1 MKRLTIKRRP
11 PRLLISGGVFIGV
24 IVICGLVWRGTGG
37 TESTLGGNIAY
48 WGIASI
54 LAISLSLL
62 THNSLAQRAKTLAFD
77 LGQTTDLAERES
89 LKRRLEGMVQL
100 NQLLIDAQ
108 NEEELIDSALKI
120 ISNVVGSD
128 GASFIPFDE
137 WGQPLNTFIYG
148 AYPIPALE
156 AWSDHLNS
164 HAVRQRCQVCNDL
177 HSDLENGCPLLKAPF
192 TDVMRIYCLPMN
204 RNNRRVG
211 IVNLYLRADQEIT
224 TEVQKYLQQ
233 MLNEMALAIEITRLR
248 NQELVALRQLQLAD
262 NLQEELSSIVAK
274 LVDGLREVLDFKH
287 SRAIFRSAE
296 PGFSG
301 FEFMTGND
309 PWLSSEEAS
318 DMIRQRMQIG
328 AANDSSIKTQPH
340 LNSTGL
346 LLLPFCLP
354 EGTVIGAV
362 IMTGAPLFELQ
373 PRQTRLIETVTTQA
387 ALLVENERRRL
398 ETEYRTIIQERVRLA
413 REIHDSLAQT
423 LAYLKLS
430 AAQMQSQ
437 LAQGDLTRLAQN
449 LSQSHEALSDAYLET
464 RQAIDNLRFAP
475 QQNMASWLELI
486 AHNFEQSNGLKTQ
499 LTIPERLPR
508 IRPEV
513 QAQLVRIIQEAFS
526 NIRKH
531 SQASNAW
538 INVREWNNSLIF
550 DIGDDGIGFS
560 AEDVPDIDRHGLRGM
575 RERAEL
581 IGAEFQIYSQAARGT
596 TIHIEVPVN
605 IQETTA

>member
-1 MKRLTIKRRP
+1 MKRLTIKRQP
-11 PRLLISGGVFIGV
+11 SRLLISGGVFITV
-24 IVICGLVWRGTGG
+24 IVICALLWRATGG
-37 TESTLGGNIAY
+37 TGSTLGGDFAY
-48 WGIASI
+48 WGIALV
-54 LAISLSLL
+54 LAVSVSLL
-62 THNSLAQRAKTLAFD
+62 TNNWLAQRKTKQFFD
-77 LGQTTDLAERES
+77 QKDTADRIDRES

-108 NEEELIDSALKI
+108 SEEELIDSALKI

-137 WGQPLNTFIYG
+137 WGQPLKSFIYG
-148 AYPIPALE
+148 AHPMPALK

-164 HAVRQRCQVCNDL
+164 PALRQRCQVCNDL

-192 TDVMRIYCLPMN
+192 TDVMRIYCLPLN

-211 IVNLYLRADQEIT
+211 IVNLYLRADQEIQA
-224 TEVQKYLQQ
+224 EIHEYLQQ
-233 MLNEMALAIEITRLR
+233 LLDEMALAIEITRLR
-248 NQELVALRQLQLAD
+248 NQELVTLRQLQLA
-262 NLQEELSSIVAK
+262 NSQQEELSAIVAK

-309 PWLSSEEAS
+309 PWLSSAEAS
-318 DMIRQRMQIG
+318 ELLDQRMQLG
-328 AANDSSIKTQPH
+328 VSDNSSVKMQPH
-340 LNSTGL
+340 QDGTGL

-362 IMTGAPLFELQ
+362 IMTGAPVFELQ

-423 LAYLKLS
+423 LAYLKLT

-437 LAQGDLTRLAQN
+437 LAQGDLARLAQY
-449 LSQSHEALSDAYLET
+449 LAQSHEALSDAYLET

-475 QQNMASWLELI
+475 LQNMASWLEQI
-486 AHNFEQSNGLKTQ
+486 ARNFEESNGLKTQ
-499 LTIPERLPR
+499 LTIPDRLPQ

-513 QAQLVRIIQEAFS
+513 QAQLVRIIQEALS

-531 SQASNAW
+531 SQASNVW
-538 INVREWNNSLIF
+538 INVREWNNGLIF

-605 IQETTA
+605 IQETTV

>member
-1 MKRLTIKRRP
+1 MERLTIKRRP
-11 PRLLISGGVFIGV
+11 SRYFISGGVFIAV
-24 IVICGLVWRGTGG
+24 VVICALVWRVTGG
-37 TESTLGGNIAY
+37 TGSTLGGNFAY
-48 WGIASI
+48 WGIVLI
-54 LAISLSLL
+54 LAVSLSLL
-62 THNSLAQRAKTLAFD
+62 TNNWLRQR
-77 LGQTTDLAERES
+77 TTKQDFNQRETADLAERES

-100 NQLLIDAQ
+100 SQLLIDAQ
-108 NEEELIDSALKI
+108 SEEELIDSALEI

-137 WGQPLNTFIYG
+137 WGQPLNSFIYG
-148 AYPIPALE
+148 AHPMPALK
-156 AWSDHLNS
+156 AWSEHLNS
-164 HAVRQRCQVCNDL
+164 HAVRQRCQECNDL
-177 HSDLENGCPLLKAPF
+177 YGDLDNRCPLLKAPF
-192 TDVMRIYCLPMN
+192 TDVMRIYCLPLN

-211 IVNLYLRADQEIT
+211 IVNLYLRVDQTISAE
-224 TEVQKYLQQ
+224 ENKYLQQ
-233 MLNEMALAIEITRLR
+233 LLNEMALAIEITRLR
-248 NQELVALRQLQLAD
+248 NQELVALRQLQLA
-262 NLQEELSSIVAK
+262 NGQQEEFSAIVAK

-287 SRAIFRSAE
+287 SRTIFRSAD

-318 DMIRQRMQIG
+318 DMLEQRMQIG
-328 AANDSSIKTQPH
+328 AANDSSIKMQPH
-340 LNSTGL
+340 LDSTGFM
-346 LLLPFCLP
+346 LLPFCLP

-423 LAYLKLS
+423 LAYLKLT

-449 LSQSHEALSDAYLET
+449 LAHSHEALSDAYLET

-475 QQNMASWLELI
+475 QQDMVSWLEQI
-486 AHNFEQSNGLKTQ
+486 THNFEQANALKTQ
-499 LTIPERLPR
+499 LTIPNRLPQ

-513 QAQLVRIIQEAFS
+513 QAQLVRIIQEALS

-531 SQASNAW
+531 SRASNVW
-538 INVREWNNSLIF
+538 INVREWNNGLIF
-550 DIGDDGIGFS
+550 DIGDDGIGFM